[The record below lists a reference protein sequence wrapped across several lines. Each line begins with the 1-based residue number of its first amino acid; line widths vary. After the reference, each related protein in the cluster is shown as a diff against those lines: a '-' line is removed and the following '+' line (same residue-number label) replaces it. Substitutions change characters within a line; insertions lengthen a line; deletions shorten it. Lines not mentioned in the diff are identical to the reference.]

1 MVCSAAIEECD
12 SLFILS
18 SKILELFLTCYVNL
32 RNIFGLAMYS
42 GMNPMMN
49 LKTHIYL
56 VPGLAAGKEIFRNLD
71 FPSDLFEIH
80 VLEWLIPEKNE
91 IIANYAAR
99 MATRITERNAVLIGV
114 SFGGVVVQ
122 EMAAFVDLKKLI
134 IISSVKSK
142 NELPKRL
149 RIVRMLK
156 LYRIVPTGLILSA
169 QDLTNY
175 AVGPRSKKRLALYN
189 EYLHVRDKTYL
200 NWAIYNMINWRRVNP
215 DPEVVHIHGDADIV
229 LPVKNIDKYICLKG
243 GTHIMVLNKGKWLSE
258 KITKIIQNN

>member
-1 MVCSAAIEECD
+1 MSNLVSKKINSVLRFVYSD
-12 SLFILS
+12 NNSLSVVFYDNHL
-18 SKILELFLTCYVNL
+18 LMGVMGQFNQ
-32 RNIFGLAMYS
+32 
-42 GMNPMMN
+42 N
-49 LKTHIYL
+49 LK
-56 VPGLAAGKEIFRNLD
+56 E
-71 FPSDLFEIH
+71 
-80 VLEWLIPEKNE
+80 LEELSKTSLYSRGNSILIKSSPEKNE

-200 NWAIYNMINWRRVNP
+200 NWAIYNMIILVWICFKNLSYT
-215 DPEVVHIHGDADIV
+215 EVAIS
-229 LPVKNIDKYICLKG
+229 N
-243 GTHIMVLNKGKWLSE
+243 
-258 KITKIIQNN
+258 